1 MEAFIKDES
10 KKGCNQKERG
20 LKNIEESR
28 KAAPNSAE
36 ALMLLGKLQLCKGS
50 AKNAVESF
58 QKALSINSN
67 LHHEA
72 DALIEKA
79 SRPQR

>member
-1 MEAFIKDES
+1 MNPKDAI
-10 KKGCNQKERG
+10 ERG

-28 KAAPNSAE
+28 KAVPNSAE
-36 ALMLLGKLQLCKGS
+36 VLLLLGKLQLCKGS
-50 AKNAVESF
+50 TKNAVESF

-72 DALIEKA
+72 DTLIQEA
-79 SRPQR
+79 HSIGERRL